1 MASYEQPLFR
11 IGEFMSDTNRSNITT
26 FQYSAV
32 AVGPA
37 QNIVGTGQGNAAL
50 VAPTAGGSIIGV
62 LQNNPFQGEAGELYQ
77 AGITKWRASGSFS
90 AGDSL
95 VVDANGYCQKGSG
108 TVVGIALE
116 QAVAGDITTVL
127 LK

>member
-1 MASYEQPLFR
+1 MSYEQPLFR
-11 IGEFMSDTNRSNITT
+11 VGEFMSDTDRSNITT
-26 FQYSAV
+26 YQYAAV
-32 AVGPA
+32 AIGVA
-37 QNIVGTGQGNAAL
+37 QNIVGSGQGNAAL
-50 VAPTAGGSIIGV
+50 VAPTAGGAIMGV
-62 LQNNPFQGEAGELYQ
+62 LQNAPFKGQAGELYT
-77 AGITKWRASGSFS
+77 AGITKWRASGSFTV
-90 AGDSL
+90 GDSL